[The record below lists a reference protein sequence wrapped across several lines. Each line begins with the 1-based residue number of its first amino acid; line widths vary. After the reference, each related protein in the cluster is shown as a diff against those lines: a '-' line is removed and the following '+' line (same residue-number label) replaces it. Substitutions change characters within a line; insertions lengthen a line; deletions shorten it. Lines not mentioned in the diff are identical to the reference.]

1 MPMKFVGI
9 DIAWS
14 ERNPSGVAV
23 IGSDGTLVSA
33 SGNLR
38 TNDDLCEFAGLGDQG
53 DMVVAIDAPLIVKNA
68 TKQRMVERELTKI
81 FGPYDAGP
89 YPANLSNPAFQRSG
103 RIQQFV
109 RRLESV
115 GFKHQPNVEKQ
126 QPQRVFLE
134 VFPSPAQVILFP
146 CSSHNGHT
154 HCRPLRYKHKPGRSW
169 LEVQCEWDMYRA
181 RLRGL
186 QTKAPAVKLS
196 AEVSKALSIDVS
208 ELTGVRYKILDDLAD
223 GIFCAY
229 LAYYFW
235 HWGGERSW
243 IIGDMNDGYVAL
255 PRCELSS
262 CQLHERPADKPAT
275 SQRQERQQ

>member
-1 MPMKFVGI
+1 MKFVGI

-23 IGSDGTLVSA
+23 IDFNGTLTRA
-33 SGNLR
+33 SGDVR
-38 TNDDLCEFAGLGDQG
+38 SNDDLCEFAGLEDHGDA
-53 DMVVAIDAPLIVKNA
+53 VVAIDAPLIVKNA
-68 TKQRMVERELTKI
+68 TKQRTVERELTKI

-89 YPANLSNPAFQRSG
+89 YPANLSNPAFQQGG

-109 RRLESV
+109 RQLESL
-115 GFKHQPNVEKQ
+115 GFKHQPNVQKQ

-134 VFPSPAQVILFP
+134 VFPTPAQVILFP
-146 CSSHNGHT
+146 CSTHNGHT

-181 RLRGL
+181 RLRSL
-186 QTKAPAVKLS
+186 QTKVPTFKFS
-196 AEVSKALSIDVS
+196 SEVSEALSIDVS

-235 HWGGERSW
+235 HWGDERSG

-255 PRCELSS
+255 PRCELPNCRIRS
-262 CQLHERPADKPAT
+262 K
-275 SQRQERQQ
+275 

>member
-1 MPMKFVGI
+1 MKFVGI

-14 ERNPSGVAV
+14 ERNPSGIAV
-23 IGSDGTLVSA
+23 IDSDGILVRA
-33 SGNLR
+33 SGDAR
-38 TNDDLCEFAGLGDQG
+38 SNDDLCEFAGLRDGGDA
-53 DMVVAIDAPLIVKNA
+53 VVAIDAPLIVKNA
-68 TKQRMVERELTKI
+68 TKQRPVERELTKI

-89 YPANLSNPAFQRSG
+89 FPANLSNPAFQQRG

-109 RRLESV
+109 RQLESL
-115 GFKHQPNVEKQ
+115 GFKHQPSAQKQ

-146 CSSHNGHT
+146 CITHSGHT

-169 LEVQCEWDMYRA
+169 LEVQCEWDIYRA
-181 RLRGL
+181 RLRSL
-186 QTKAPAVKLS
+186 QRKEPALKFS
-196 AEVSKALSIDVS
+196 PEVSKALTIDLL

-223 GIFCAY
+223 GICCAY

-235 HWGGERSW
+235 YWGDERRW

-255 PRCELSS
+255 PRCELPS
-262 CQLHERPADKPAT
+262 CQIR
-275 SQRQERQQ
+275 